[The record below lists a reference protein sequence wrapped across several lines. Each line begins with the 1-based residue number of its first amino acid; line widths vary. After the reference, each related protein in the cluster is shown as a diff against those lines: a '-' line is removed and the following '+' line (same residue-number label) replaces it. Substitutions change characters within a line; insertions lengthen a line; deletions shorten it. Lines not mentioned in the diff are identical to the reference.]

1 MTETNKMIQLTKENT
16 LLVTPS
22 YDKHLEWLKY
32 NIKSYETYAPEY
44 YDHLILID
52 ENADDCLLTKLYL
65 QNKGYS
71 YEIVDGA
78 QEIMSG
84 HMRQQ
89 YMKLTIDDYIPD
101 DIEYVAF
108 MDSDSMFYE
117 KHLLSDFI
125 DKESGKLSMLMTPL
139 NFFYENINEI
149 PDWIKDWKQIVSET
163 LGLDLRYEYARRSPL
178 VYPVSLIKEVRN
190 TIEETTKMSLKSYLA
205 ERTFFSEY
213 NVIGAF
219 AHKNHDDLYK
229 FIDTT
234 KDKWSSLPCLQSC
247 ARSNNIDE
255 LNDTRRFLNTLINA
269 PIFNELTKHLV
280 GKMYEYNM
288 IERNIPE
295 VNFMDYNEPNL
306 RNLYNDLKI
315 FLAKRL

>member
-1 MTETNKMIQLTKENT
+1 MTELTKENT

-32 NIKSYETYAPEY
+32 NIKSYETYCTGY
-44 YDHLILID
+44 YDHLVLID
-52 ENADDCLLTKLYL
+52 ENADDCLLTKLFL

-89 YMKLTIDDYIPD
+89 YMKLTIDEYIPD
-101 DIEYVAF
+101 NIEYVAF

-117 KHLLSDFI
+117 KHSPADFI
-125 DKESGKLSMLMTPL
+125 DNESGKLTMLMTPL
-139 NFFYENINEI
+139 NYFYEDINNI
-149 PDWIKDWKQIVSET
+149 PDWIQDWKQVTSET
-163 LGLDLRYEYARRSPL
+163 IELDLRYEYARRSPL
-178 VYPVSLIKEVRN
+178 VYPVSVIKELRSV
-190 TIEETTKMSLKSYLA
+190 IEKNTKMTLKSYLA

-213 NVIGAF
+213 NVLGEYIHKH
-219 AHKNHDDLYK
+219 HKNLYE
-229 FIDTT
+229 FVDTT
-234 KDKWSSLPCLQSC
+234 KNKWEALPCLQSC

-255 LNDTRRFLNTLINA
+255 LNDTRKFLNTLINA

-288 IERNIPE
+288 IERDIPE
-295 VNFMDYNEPNL
+295 VNFMDYNEPKL
-306 RNLYNDLKI
+306 RKLYNDLKI